1 MYYHTHYSCV
11 MYSPN
16 VQLLIHTLLSML
28 GILTKQ
34 MMKHKV
40 SCRSTTKHAQKKKR
54 KKNMINKYTSDNN
67 NCSTSLLNHELMY
80 YTTSLKDK
88 FHYS

>member
-1 MYYHTHYSCV
+1 

-16 VQLLIHTLLSML
+16 VQLIICPLLSIS

-34 MMKHKV
+34 MKNHKP
-40 SCRSTTKHAQKKKR
+40 SFSQQQNMCKR
-54 KKNMINKYTSDNN
+54 DRKNMINKYTSDNN

-80 YTTSLKDK
+80 YTMS
-88 FHYS
+88 